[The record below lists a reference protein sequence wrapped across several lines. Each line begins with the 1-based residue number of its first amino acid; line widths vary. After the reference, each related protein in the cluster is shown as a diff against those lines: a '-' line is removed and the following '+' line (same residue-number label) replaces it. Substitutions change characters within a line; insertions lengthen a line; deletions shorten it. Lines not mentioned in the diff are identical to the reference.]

1 MNARELINDS
11 FPPLTVTDNG
21 LKGLGWME
29 EFRVEH
35 LPIVDGQ
42 KYLGMISEQDIL
54 KLTALDQPLETQ
66 KLSLI
71 HPFVLANKPVF
82 EVVRT
87 MSKDK
92 LTVIPVLDEGQ
103 HYLGLITLADILKH
117 YSDSGIFEDANG
129 VIVLEMGPKSYSMA
143 EIARIVE
150 MEDAR
155 IMSSYVTPNAAQE
168 TIDVTL
174 KINQRE
180 LSRILSSFSRHGYLV
195 KEHYHQTEFA
205 EDLKSRYD
213 MLMNY
218 LGI

>member
-11 FPPLTVTDNG
+11 FPPLTLSDNG

-35 LPIVDGQ
+35 LPIVDQ
-42 KYLGMISEQDIL
+42 SKYLGLISEQDIL

-71 HPFVLANKPVF
+71 HPSVSANKPVF
-82 EVVRT
+82 EVVRS

-92 LTVIPVLDEGQ
+92 LTVIPVLDENQ
-103 HYLGLITLADILKH
+103 HYLGLVTLSDVLRH
-117 YSDSGIFEDANG
+117 YTESGIFEDANG
-129 VIVLEMGPKSYSMA
+129 VIVIEMDPKQYSMA
-143 EIARIVE
+143 EIARLIE
-150 MEDAR
+150 QEGAR
-155 IMSSYVTPNAAQE
+155 IMSSYVTPNARQE

-180 LSRILSSFSRHGYLV
+180 LSRILSSFSRHGYNV
-195 KEHYHQTEFA
+195 KEHYHQTDFA
-205 EDLKSRYD
+205 DDLKSRYD

>member
-1 MNARELINDS
+1 MNARELVNDS
-11 FPPLTVTDNG
+11 FPPLTLSDNG

-35 LPIVDGQ
+35 LPIVDQ
-42 KYLGMISEQDIL
+42 SKYLGLISEQDIL

-71 HPFVLANKPVF
+71 HPFISANKPVF
-82 EVVRT
+82 EVVRS

-92 LTVIPVLDEGQ
+92 LTVIPVLDENQ
-103 HYLGLITLADILKH
+103 HYLGLITLSDVLKH
-117 YSDSGIFEDANG
+117 YTESGIFEDANG
-129 VIVLEMGPKSYSMA
+129 VIVIEMDPKQYSMA
-143 EIARIVE
+143 EIARLIE
-150 MEDAR
+150 QEDAR
-155 IMSSYVTPNAAQE
+155 IMSSYVTPNARQE

-180 LSRILSSFSRHGYLV
+180 LSRILSSFSRHGYNV
-195 KEHYHQTEFA
+195 KEHYHQTDFA
-205 EDLKSRYD
+205 DDLKSRYD

>member
-1 MNARELINDS
+1 
-11 FPPLTVTDNG
+11 
-21 LKGLGWME
+21 
-29 EFRVEH
+29 
-35 LPIVDGQ
+35 
-42 KYLGMISEQDIL
+42 
-54 KLTALDQPLETQ
+54 
-66 KLSLI
+66 
-71 HPFVLANKPVF
+71 
-82 EVVRT
+82 
-87 MSKDK
+87 
-92 LTVIPVLDEGQ
+92 VLDEEQ

-129 VIVLEMGPKSYSMA
+129 VIVLEMGPKNYSMA